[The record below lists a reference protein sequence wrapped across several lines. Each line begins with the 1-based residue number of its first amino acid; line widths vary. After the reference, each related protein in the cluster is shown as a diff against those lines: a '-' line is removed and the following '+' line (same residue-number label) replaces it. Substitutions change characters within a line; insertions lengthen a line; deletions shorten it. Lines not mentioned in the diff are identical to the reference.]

1 MHVYRSRYKIQFIQP
16 EISLTIHFKFLSVGK
31 GNFWSIHPACEEDF
45 AKGDYRRRQA
55 RRRARRSTQSLGS
68 CPPQMYRYGGGYVP
82 MRPMTTNFGLSYG
95 ATYGRYMPYSY
106 GGYSP
111 AYPTTGFSGYAPNVT
126 VSTPGSGYVHQQ
138 HVSFLSSG
146 DSSFNSSLASSPS
159 QGSLSSSPGDLS
171 FSPTNSGYI
180 PSGYSTSPY
189 AHTNSSPSSLQFTY
203 PSDTYNS
210 AAAAAAASTFMHT
223 APFTPCQESGHYP
236 SLSQFSLK
244 DTSLKDALAGL
255 SALAN

>member
-1 MHVYRSRYKIQFIQP
+1 MTS
-16 EISLTIHFKFLSVGK
+16 HFKFLSSGK

-45 AKGDYRRRQA
+45 AKGDYRRRHA

-138 HVSFLSSG
+138 HLSFLSSG

-159 QGSLSSSPGDLS
+159 QGSLSSSPDDLS
-171 FSPTNSGYI
+171 FSPTSSGYI
-180 PSGYSTSPY
+180 PSGVQHQPLHPY
-189 AHTNSSPSSLQFTY
+189 KIIILLLTVHVSIRYLQFCCSSRCRSRQYVHAHSSFHSQSRKWTL
-203 PSDTYNS
+203 
-210 AAAAAAASTFMHT
+210 
-223 APFTPCQESGHYP
+223 PFPVSV
-236 SLSQFSLK
+236 SF
-244 DTSLKDALAGL
+244 
-255 SALAN
+255 

>member
-1 MHVYRSRYKIQFIQP
+1 MHVYHLIQR
-16 EISLTIHFKFLSVGK
+16 EISILNHSLKFLSSGK

-45 AKGDYRRRQA
+45 AKGDYRRRHA

-68 CPPQMYRYGGGYVP
+68 GLPQMYRYGGGYVP
-82 MRPMTTNFGLSYG
+82 MKPMTTNFSLSYG
-95 ATYGRYMPYSY
+95 AMYGRYMPYSY
-106 GGYSP
+106 GTYSS
-111 AYPTTGFSGYAPNVT
+111 AYPTAGFSAYAPNVT

-138 HVSFLSSG
+138 HASFLSTG

-159 QGSLSSSPGDLS
+159 QGSLNSSSGDLS
-171 FSPTNSGYI
+171 FSPTNSGHI
-180 PSGYSTSPY
+180 PSWCTTPY
-189 AHTNSSPSSLQFTY
+189 THTNSSSPSLQFTY

-210 AAAAAAASTFMHT
+210 AAAASTSMHT
-223 APFTPCQESGHYP
+223 APFTPNQESGHYP
-236 SLSQFSLK
+236 SLSPYSLK